1 MKLRA
6 RWHEFGLLILVAVVA
21 GLGTFYIYFTSGQ
34 ERQILFY
41 SSALIGL
48 LFLST
53 LFFVSGV
60 LVLINLFY
68 PSQLCYLY

>member
-48 LFLST
+48 LF
-53 LFFVSGV
+53 FVH
-60 LVLINLFY
+60 LVLCVWY
-68 PSQLCYLY
+68 WY